1 MDDSLMSD
9 VTETLEALGGT
20 SAHVSMGRKL
30 ARALDRLENGSDV
43 TNVCRELRLLI
54 ADVRAAQP
62 EEDFSGSTLEDELR
76 AMEVEASA

>member
-1 MDDSLMSD
+1 MQEE

-20 SAHVSMGRKL
+20 VAHVAMGRKL

-62 EEDFSGSTLEDELR
+62 EEDSGPLSIEEELRQMGSGS
-76 AMEVEASA
+76 S